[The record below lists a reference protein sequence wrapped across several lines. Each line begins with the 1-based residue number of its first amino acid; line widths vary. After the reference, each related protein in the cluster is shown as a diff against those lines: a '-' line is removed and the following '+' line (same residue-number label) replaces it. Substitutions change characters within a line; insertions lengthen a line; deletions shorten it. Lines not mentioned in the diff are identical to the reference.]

1 MRTVGN
7 SAHLATVH
15 EVEQHLDFKV
25 WHLAHILHDL
35 IWLPNQT
42 TPAMRETNDG
52 DYLKKR
58 NLPPGTL
65 INIAQLTFP
74 LLPLDYQLKNID
86 LAVDILLYRQY
97 WQLKNP
103 NGTEQEFAESNAIRQ
118 HLAAQRTGSATEF
131 KKPFEELTK
140 EQQELNRSS
149 GGFVQYLNDPTIFI
163 GGTVGENQTGY
174 TIVQQLRTVYKEYM
188 LVHANLPKGASWHA
202 FPRMYEEAAKREASV
217 LLYVIGS
224 PDPKTGNLSTYTP
237 IEIQNLIHI
246 APERLIVY
254 FDFDS
259 VRTNK
264 RSEETLTKLLQ
275 DDWRR
280 SNAYA
285 VFTPQEALLASQKI
299 IAERNPNIV

>member
-1 MRTVGN
+1 
-7 SAHLATVH
+7 
-15 EVEQHLDFKV
+15 
-25 WHLAHILHDL
+25 
-35 IWLPNQT
+35 
-42 TPAMRETNDG
+42 
-52 DYLKKR
+52 
-58 NLPPGTL
+58 
-65 INIAQLTFP
+65 
-74 LLPLDYQLKNID
+74 LDYQLKNID